1 MTRKGLYVFGVLIL
15 AGAILA
21 AGLSKANATATQDGD
36 IAVGPLTAVQPA
48 VAITEESL
56 IPIHPGDEGWEVKPY
71 VPTEKSEIVR
81 GPSQGPEYR
90 CVSYLEPIQP
100 GEQASKESKMVC
112 STGPISS
119 IDGISLDSSFLI
131 AKFYDNTDY
140 GAPLIEYYGPSAC
153 SDSISYGKTTLPSDL
168 DNKFASGKV
177 FSDCNLIDIYDF
189 ANYSGPSY
197 SCGPNC
203 SSFYA
208 LNNYVSS
215 WSTTH

>member
-1 MTRKGLYVFGVLIL
+1 MMRKVLYIFGVLIL

-21 AGLSKANATATQDGD
+21 VGLSRASATANQDVG
-36 IAVGPLTAVQPA
+36 AVEENLT
-48 VAITEESL
+48 
-56 IPIHPGDEGWEVKPY
+56 PIHPGDEGWEVKPY
-71 VPTEKSEIVR
+71 VPTERSETVR
-81 GPSQGPEYR
+81 GPSQETAYR
-90 CVSYLEPIQP
+90 CVSYLEPLQP
-100 GEQASKESKMVC
+100 GEETSKESKMVC
-112 STGPISS
+112 STGTISS
-119 IDGISLDSSFLI
+119 IDGKSLDSSFLI
-131 AKFYDNTDY
+131 AKFYDNTNY
-140 GAPLIEYYGPSAC
+140 GSLLIEYYGPSAC

-177 FSDCNLIDIYDF
+177 FSDCNLIYVYDF

-215 WSTTH
+215 WRTTH